1 MKVAT
6 YFHSETCN
14 TTILRDQIE
23 FVGQSL
29 PYYNEV
35 RAGIQKQLNY
45 PVLDLSRA
53 SIDNYKTVHTN
64 KYVDLITALSA
75 GQDVEHPKL
84 SAECSNL
91 YYAVPGYEYALG
103 GVYKAIDLMKNGD
116 LDRAYCFSL
125 PSHHAF
131 PEKGH
136 GYCLLNTEA
145 AAVRYAQSGGF
156 KKVLIIDWDI
166 HHGDGT
172 QTIFEADP
180 SVYCISIHSAVE
192 LYMSIMKSIELGTTT
207 YAKKVGH
214 CNIPVLSEEYT
225 DDFFS
230 TELGLPGSVYRS
242 NQIHEQFKLALNN
255 LPFSPDLIVI
265 FDGHDSHAG
274 DCGEGITKFEYED
287 FRILTKAV
295 KDIAA
300 KAKCPILSMPGGG
313 YNLDITVQ
321 AALIHVEELF
331 TE

>member
-14 TTILRDQIE
+14 TTIPREQIE

-29 PYYNEV
+29 PYYDEV
-35 RAGIQKQLNY
+35 RAKIQNQLKY
-45 PVLDLSRA
+45 PVLELCRT
-53 SIDNYKTVHTN
+53 SIDNYKTVHAN
-64 KYVDLITALSA
+64 KYVDSITALSA

-91 YYAVPGYEYALG
+91 YYAVPGYEHSLG
-103 GVYKAIDLMKNGD
+103 GVFKAIDLMKNGE

-125 PSHHAF
+125 PSHHGF
-131 PEKGH
+131 REKGH

-145 AAVRYAQSGGF
+145 AAVRYAQSVGF
-156 KKVLIIDWDI
+156 KNVLVIDWDI

-172 QTIFEADP
+172 QTIFEYDP
-180 SVYCISIHSAVE
+180 SVYCISIHSAVD

-207 YAKKVGH
+207 YAEKVGH

-225 DDFFS
+225 DDFYFF
-230 TELGLPGSVYRS
+230 ELGLPGLIFRS
-242 NQIHEQFKLALNN
+242 NQIHEQFELALGK
-255 LPFSPDLIVI
+255 LSFSPDLIVI
-265 FDGHDSHAG
+265 FDGHDSHIK
-274 DCGEGITKFEYED
+274 DCGEGITEFQYED
-287 FRILTKAV
+287 FRVLTKAV
-295 KDIAA
+295 KNIAD
-300 KAKCPILSMPGGG
+300 KVKCPILSMPGGG

-331 TE
+331 KE